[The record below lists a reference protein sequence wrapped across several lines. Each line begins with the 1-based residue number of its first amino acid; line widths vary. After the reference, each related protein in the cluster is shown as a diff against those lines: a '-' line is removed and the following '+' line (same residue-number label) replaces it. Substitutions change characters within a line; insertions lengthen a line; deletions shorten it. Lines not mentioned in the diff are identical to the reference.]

1 MLAPP
6 PLNPAL
12 AAEILCVTN
21 RPQRVRLRLAN
32 ATATAWP
39 AGTIAALTWLLPKGR
54 ECPAAP
60 APLTLA
66 DPLGP
71 GEACII
77 LAELTPPEG
86 HQGAARLRI
95 AMAEA
100 AGRPTLASWEEA
112 ATLLGAEA
120 YAKGVLQ
127 LAVPAPKLPAG
138 ARVRLPLL
146 LSNLSAVPWLARP
159 PYRLNLWARIGG
171 ERVVMALAEDVGAG
185 DELAFD
191 MPVLLPAQPGRHKV
205 RLSLVRPQLLTFN
218 DHDGFSAVD
227 FTLDLAPAGTL
238 EVDPAFALEAPRLA
252 LAPIAAAAVGV
263 AGQPLLLPLELT
275 NQGRHPVDLVAL
287 TWAMESGP
295 ALVAAGRH
303 PLPLRLAAEAS
314 RRLELP
320 LGLAALAGKA
330 ALGFSAILR
339 LGDTE
344 QEPVPLGS
352 LPLEVVAAEDLLQ
365 LQLAP
370 QQPPARLLCEE
381 LQPVALRVG
390 NRAAAPLLARGED
403 TLIVVQRWTRLDL
416 RRPPLARGARRVVLD
431 LPAEGTEVVVLPLL
445 PPPEAGRYSLDLA
458 ARRLSRT
465 AEDGRD
471 VTCESFEVEVIAPRS
486 FSFAEEKALRA
497 ELAAGATTAERLA
510 YADWATTQDSFAGA
524 ALAELQAM
532 PAAWPERPLVSLLL
546 PVTAAALPGLAASLA
561 SIAGQLYPHWQL
573 CLAPEAALDPAA
585 LAAALGPLA
594 NDPRLVLAA
603 AATGAAALLRAAL
616 AEAHGP
622 CCLMLV
628 PGDALAPHALLFL
641 VGETLRQPGLAV
653 VYSDIDQLDA
663 AGQRHSPCWLPG
675 LDPDLAA
682 AHHYLLRSALVRTAA
697 LRPALAAT
705 EAPAGVLAHDLALR
719 LLEQLPPGAFGHVP
733 HPLCHLAAPEA
744 AADWAAGEAAVN
756 AHLARRGST
765 ARAQRLHDAPGYRIR
780 PALPAPA
787 PRCSILIPTR
797 DGMDLLAPCIGSI
810 LDRTDYPD
818 VEIII
823 IDNGSEQPAT
833 LAYLAQLQHA
843 GLARVLRD
851 DGNFNWSRL
860 NNRAAAAATGQVLCL
875 LNNDTEVL
883 NDSWLHEM
891 VAQAMRP
898 EVGAVGAALW
908 FPDFTLQHGG
918 VMFNPRSALPMHL
931 LRQASRGAVPDK
943 MRLVRSVSAVT
954 GACLVTRRDVYEALG
969 RMDEVHLPIGYND
982 IDYCM
987 KLVDRG
993 LRCVWTPFAELLH
1006 KESASRGTPR
1016 TEEDRARHQRDL
1028 SIFAGR
1034 WRDLA
1039 LSDPY
1044 QDPSLDP
1051 SPEVKTRYRL
1061 GAVAR
1066 RHRYRLPRR
1075 RPLGIVHVPKTAGT
1089 ALADLLRRQA
1099 AGLTVRDIS
1108 AHTLLGCQEGNAA
1121 VIGKLRRWLPDVD
1134 VLISHVSHGFGA
1146 QVGWDCTYGTILRD
1160 PLERVVS
1167 QYRHLLR
1174 EASSPFMATPLL
1186 EAPLGLLL
1194 RKGVLRGNLMLH
1206 KILGA
1211 PPERARWAEIDGIGA
1226 EFSGFDLPA
1235 EVWRRQGETLLEA
1248 PDLPPE
1254 TDLALVDRAMATLM
1268 RDFAFV
1274 GRQEDLDAHLAAL
1287 MAALGLPTDA
1297 KAAMLNVAPPSDLRL
1312 APDDLAAA
1320 EAYHQLDR
1328 VLYDRIAALPGGLLL
1343 NPALLA
1349 PYPTGMKS

>member
-1 MLAPP
+1 M
-6 PLNPAL
+6 
-12 AAEILCVTN
+12 
-21 RPQRVRLRLAN
+21 
-32 ATATAWP
+32 
-39 AGTIAALTWLLPKGR
+39 AALTWLLPKGR
-54 ECPAAP
+54 ECPAAA

-66 DPLGP
+66 DPVGP
-71 GEACII
+71 GEANLV
-77 LAELTPPEG
+77 LAELTPPAG
-86 HQGAARLRI
+86 HAGAARLRI
-95 AMAEA
+95 AVSAA
-100 AGRPTLASWEEA
+100 AGGPPLASWADA
-112 ATLLGAEA
+112 ATLLTAED

-127 LAVPAPKLPAG
+127 VALPLPPLPAG
-138 ARVRLPLL
+138 TQVRLPLRL
-146 LSNLSAVPWLARP
+146 TNLSGVPWLARP

-171 ERVVMALAEDVGAG
+171 EKAVITLAQDIGAG
-185 DELAFD
+185 GELRLD
-191 MPVLLPAQPGRHKV
+191 LPILLPAQPGRHKV
-205 RLSLVRPQLLTFN
+205 RLTLVRPQLLTFN
-218 DHDGFSAVD
+218 DYDGFTAVD
-227 FTLDLAPAGTL
+227 STLDLAPAGTL
-238 EVDPAFALEAPRLA
+238 EVDPRFVLEAPRLA
-252 LAPIAAAAVGV
+252 LASIAAAAVGV
-263 AGQPLLLPLELT
+263 AGQPLTLAVELT
-275 NQGRHPVDLVAL
+275 NQGHHPVDLVAL

-303 PLPLRLAAEAS
+303 PLPLRLPAETS
-314 RRLELP
+314 RRIELP
-320 LGLAALAGKA
+320 LGLVELAGKA
-330 ALGFSAILR
+330 ALAFSATLR

-344 QEPVPLGS
+344 QQPVPLGS
-352 LPLEVVAAEDLLQ
+352 LPLEVVAAEDLLH
-365 LQLAP
+365 LHLAP
-370 QQPPARLLCEE
+370 QQPPARLLCGEM
-381 LQPVALRVG
+381 QPLALRVT
-390 NRAAAPLLARGED
+390 NRAAQPLLARGED
-403 TLIVVQRWTRLDL
+403 TLIIVQRWTRLDL
-416 RRPPLARGARRVVLD
+416 RRQPLANGTRRVVLD
-431 LPAEGTEVVVLPLL
+431 LPATGTEIAVLPLL
-445 PPPEAGRYSLDLA
+445 PPPEAGRYSLELA

-471 VTCESFEVEVIAPRS
+471 VTCEIFEVEVATPRS

-497 ELAAGATTAERLA
+497 ELAAGASAAERLA
-510 YADWATTQDSFAGA
+510 YAEWATTQDSFAGA
-524 ALAELQAM
+524 ELAELQAM
-532 PAAWPERPLVSLLL
+532 PAAWPKRPLVSLLL
-546 PVTAAALPGLAASLA
+546 PVTAAAVPGLAASLA
-561 SIAGQLYPHWQL
+561 SIAGQFYPHWQL
-573 CLAPEAALDPAA
+573 CLAPEATLDPAV
-585 LAAALGPLA
+585 LGPLA
-594 NDPRLVLAA
+594 ADPRLVLAPPP
-603 AATGAAALLRAAL
+603 ATAGAAALLRAAL
-616 AEAHGP
+616 AEASGA
-622 CCLMLV
+622 CCLMLA
-628 PGDALAPHALLFL
+628 PGDQLAPHALLFL

-682 AHHYLLRSALVRTAA
+682 GHHYLLRSALIRTDA
-697 LRPALAAT
+697 LRPALAAS
-705 EAPAGVLAHDLALR
+705 EAPAEVLPHELALR
-719 LLEQLPPGAFGHVP
+719 LLEHLPPSAFGHVP
-733 HPLCHLAAPEA
+733 HPLSHLGAPEA
-744 AADWAAGEAAVN
+744 ATDWAGGEAAIN
-756 AHLARRGST
+756 AHLARRGSA

-780 PALPAPA
+780 HALPVPA

-797 DGMDLLAPCIGSI
+797 DGMDLLTPCISSI

-818 VEIII
+818 FEIII
-823 IDNGSEQPAT
+823 IDNGSEQPET
-833 LAYLAQLQHA
+833 LAYLAQLQRA

-860 NNRAAAAATGQVLCL
+860 NNRAAAEATGQVLCL

-883 NDSWLHEM
+883 NDSWLREM

-931 LRQASRGAVPDK
+931 LRQSSRNAVPDK

-969 RMDEVHLPIGYND
+969 RMDEIHLPIGYND

-987 KLVDRG
+987 KLVDQG

-1016 TEEDRARHQRDL
+1016 TDEDRARHQRDL

-1034 WRDLA
+1034 WRELA
-1039 LSDPY
+1039 VSDPY

-1051 SPEVKTRYRL
+1051 SPEVKARTRM

-1075 RPLGIVHVPKTAGT
+1075 KPLAIVHVPKTAGT
-1089 ALADLLRRQA
+1089 ALADLLRREA

-1108 AHTLLGCQEGNAA
+1108 ARTLLGCQEGNADIIA
-1121 VIGKLRRWLPDVD
+1121 KLRQWLPDVD
-1134 VLISHVSHGFGA
+1134 VLVSHVSHGFGA

-1211 PPERARWAEIDGIGA
+1211 PPERARWAEVDGIGA

-1235 EVWRRQGETLLEA
+1235 EVWRRQGEALLAA
-1248 PDLPPE
+1248 PDLLPE
-1254 TDLALVDRAMATLM
+1254 DDLALVDRAMATIM

-1287 MAALGLPTDA
+1287 MAALGLPTGG
-1297 KAAMLNVAPPSDLRL
+1297 KAAMLNVAPPSDLQL
-1312 APDDLAAA
+1312 APEDRIAA

-1328 VLYDRIAALPGGLLL
+1328 LLYERIAALPGGLLV
-1343 NPALLA
+1343 NPALL
-1349 PYPTGMKS
+1349 G